1 LIQKHKQGF
10 YLSFFRFGDLG
21 QGKLSKNTFVWYLC
35 LMMRFYF
42 VLFCTFYASLG
53 RLSAQI
59 LNVERER
66 QSSDSIHY
74 FTGNASLN
82 FSLFNRTAA
91 ADDPTRL
98 LSANANA
105 QLSYVADKNMYM
117 WLNHLEYLEINNE
130 AFNNFAYTHLRANFL
145 HKRPLS
151 YEVFAQY
158 QYDLLR
164 GLDRRLLAGAGL
176 RWRLLKNKH
185 LDLHYGLG
193 GKFEEELWQEPKSE
207 EPLLVST
214 YFWKSTQYLSLF
226 YRINEQARLNT
237 IVYHQAT
244 YDQTVGYFRQRYLGD
259 VQLTF
264 KLSKWLS
271 FRSTFNFAYDN
282 APIVEI
288 TKFIYNISNGI
299 QVSF

>member
-1 LIQKHKQGF
+1 
-10 YLSFFRFGDLG
+10 
-21 QGKLSKNTFVWYLC
+21 
-35 LMMRFYF
+35 MRFYF
-42 VLFCTFYASLG
+42 LMFCIFYCSFS

-66 QSSDSIHY
+66 YSSDSSHY

-82 FSLFNRTAA
+82 FSVFNRTAA
-91 ADDPTRL
+91 ADNPTRL
-98 LSANANA
+98 VSANANA
-105 QLSYVADKNMYM
+105 QLSYIADKHLYM
-117 WLNHLEYLEINNE
+117 WLNHLEYLEINN
-130 AFNNFAYTHLRANFL
+130 APFNHFAYTHLRANFL
-145 HKRPLS
+145 HKRRLS

-164 GLDRRLLAGAGL
+164 GLDRRLLAGGGL
-176 RWRLLKNKH
+176 RLRLIKSKK

-193 GKFEEELWQEPKSE
+193 GKFEEEMWQNPKSE
-207 EPLLVST
+207 VPLLVNT
-214 YFWKSTQYLSLF
+214 DFWKSTQYLSVF

-244 YDQTVGYFRQRYLGD
+244 YDQTVGYFRQRYMGD
-259 VQLTF
+259 IQLTF
-264 KLSKWLS
+264 GLSKWLS
-271 FRSTFNFAYDN
+271 FRSNFNFAYDN
-282 APIVEI
+282 APIVDI